1 MRDLD
6 ALNFENLI
14 YKLKN
19 IFWKIIMANKGSHNF
34 SFVFFDIRNLKT
46 VSQIQLS
53 LTENVLLFENY
64 KFQK

>member
-1 MRDLD
+1 
-6 ALNFENLI
+6 
-14 YKLKN
+14 
-19 IFWKIIMANKGSHNF
+19 MANKGSHNF

-64 KFQK
+64 KFQKLVVFCILLKEKSYLKLSR

>member
-1 MRDLD
+1 
-6 ALNFENLI
+6 
-14 YKLKN
+14 
-19 IFWKIIMANKGSHNF
+19 MANKGSHNF